1 VSIAMNHPLTSSA
14 RSRLEP
20 VPGAMVEAASDV
32 LAKPTSGAHA
42 EHGPR
47 LQWIRIAGIAV
58 AIFVNSLA
66 VFHASLPPSE
76 HDSPFLPAQRADA
89 ARHALT
95 VELLEAVTNELPE
108 ERAPPALD
116 PGLPHE
122 ARRPPLPAKESAMPV
137 PDADLPSDPAPRLR
151 FSLSQLRPGDGPAP
165 LPAWPRDPKAAT
177 AAIYRPPA
185 ITYEPT
191 RFSDAWQSVS
201 LADRARQSTF
211 SYAAHCSL
219 NAEMRQIRGCSREE
233 RNAILS
239 AKRGTRV
246 DTALRPDGVD

>member
-1 VSIAMNHPLTSSA
+1 
-14 RSRLEP
+14 
-20 VPGAMVEAASDV
+20 
-32 LAKPTSGAHA
+32 
-42 EHGPR
+42 
-47 LQWIRIAGIAV
+47 
-58 AIFVNSLA
+58 
-66 VFHASLPPSE
+66 VFHASLPPAE
-76 HDSPFLPAQRADA
+76 HDPSFAPAQRADA
-89 ARHALT
+89 PRQALT
-95 VELLEAVTNELPE
+95 VELLEAVTIELPE
-108 ERAPPALD
+108 ERAPAVLDRALYQQPPRQSLPVHAPAQ
-116 PGLPHE
+116 
-122 ARRPPLPAKESAMPV
+122 PV
-137 PDADLPSDPAPRLR
+137 PVADSAPRLR
-151 FSLSQLRPGDGPAP
+151 FSLSQLRPSDEVAP

-177 AAIYRPPA
+177 AALYRPPA

-233 RNAILS
+233 RNAVLS